1 MKYFLMRKD
10 DVITTLEFSDDGNL
24 LKWSHEIQ
32 NEDQAPLL
40 YKFDKN
46 SWIKKWWNER
56 EVAFDGDRLQKML
69 SKAGY
74 SASKEYLID
83 NLGLSLNDYYWVKPV
98 DSNLTWNNVNLF
110 SNPFAEDLFVK
121 VKMKSKT
128 TGTSTF
134 TPNASLQGQIEK
146 TWSIK
151 NGKRILIKGNLDD
164 TSQECINEVFAS
176 LLHQKQGYINYV
188 PYKLVKIKD
197 RSYVYGCQ
205 SECFTDEQNELV
217 TAWAVLNSKKA
228 ISSKNHFER
237 FISIC
242 EDHGIDGIELRR
254 NLDYMIMTD
263 YILSNRDRH
272 LNNIGIL
279 RNSKSLKFEKMAPIY
294 DTGRSMFI
302 RRYDLK
308 LKDIINGK
316 VNSFYSEE
324 EKMLS
329 LVHNKT
335 LVDISQLPNEKDI
348 TSLYQKDPSL
358 STERI
363 EKICEWYNIKV
374 KAFERWQNG
383 G

>member
-10 DVITTLEFSDDGNL
+10 DVVTTLEFSDDGNL